1 MVIFLVFDVSKLP
14 HVNQRLTEIAIA
26 SNSKKH
32 SFEFNDPDKADV
44 FLFLSHGLEESGIL
58 SIKDHE
64 LIRKYPSKCFF
75 WCDDDHPLAILP
87 GLYASLPSVFFNT
100 NFHRTIFYLSRSNNL
115 IGKLKKEY
123 EKKAPLYLASF
134 QGSISSN
141 IRKKLLD
148 LRFETDG
155 IVIKAVQ
162 QLWTTFLFGIG
173 FDDQESTVD
182 EYARLIFDSKFVI
195 CPKGNGVSS
204 YRVFET
210 LEAGRVPVII
220 SDKFVPPAI
229 QPVSEYMLFL
239 KEADINKLEDFL
251 ISRESEFEKLA
262 RNAAIVFDDNF
273 ADHSK
278 LHYIGEK
285 LEEIMQVS
293 PIKSYKHLKDYQR
306 KILLF
311 KKVQF
316 LAFKVKIALSQLL
329 KVIIG
334 R

>member
-1 MVIFLVFDVSKLP
+1 MVIFLVFDSSNLP
-14 HVNQRLTEIAIA
+14 HVTQRLTEIINA

-58 SIKDHE
+58 SIKDHV
-64 LIRKYPSKCFF
+64 LIKKHPSKCFF

-115 IGKLKKEY
+115 IGKLKEEY
-123 EKKAPLYLASF
+123 KKKPPLYLASF
-134 QGSISSN
+134 QGGISSN
-141 IRKKLLD
+141 LRKKLLG
-148 LRFETDG
+148 LKFKTDR
-155 IVIKAVQ
+155 IFTRAVQ
-162 QLWTTFLFGIG
+162 QLWATFLFGAG
-173 FDDQESTVD
+173 FDDQESVVN
-182 EYARLIFDSKFVI
+182 EYARLIFESKFVI

-220 SDKFVPPAI
+220 SDKFVPPIVQQA
-229 QPVSEYMLFL
+229 SEYMLFL

-251 ISRESEFEKLA
+251 IAREPEFGQLA
-262 RNAAIVFDDNF
+262 LNAATVFDKNF

-278 LHYIGEK
+278 LHYIGEM
-285 LEEIMQVS
+285 LEEIKQHS
-293 PIKSYKHLKDYQR
+293 TIKTYSDLKKYQR

-316 LAFKVKIALSQLL
+316 LTFKVKIALSNLL
-329 KVIIG
+329 KGITG